1 MNYFWKKVR
10 QFWDGLDPFWQKFFV
25 VVAVIVGL
33 YYLMSP
39 YQNCLRLGERSATI
53 CMRFTTW

>member
-1 MNYFWKKVR
+1 MESLWQKIR
-10 QFWDGLDPFWQKFFV
+10 QFWDVIDPFWQKFFV

-39 YQNCLRLGERSATI
+39 YQNC
-53 CMRFTTW
+53 MRTASNFYCIAKTAW